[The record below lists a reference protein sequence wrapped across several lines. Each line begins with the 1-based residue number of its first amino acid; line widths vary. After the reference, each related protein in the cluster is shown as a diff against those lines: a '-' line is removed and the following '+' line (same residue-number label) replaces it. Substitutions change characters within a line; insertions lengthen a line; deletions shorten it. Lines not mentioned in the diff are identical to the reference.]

1 MSLSNPKH
9 KLQLSTTQMIA
20 LGFLLTVVGG
30 SLLLMLPVSSADGT
44 YTPFVDALF
53 TSTTSVCVTG
63 LVVVNTFEHWSLFG
77 QIVILFLIQCGG
89 LGIITFTTS
98 LMLLLHKK
106 VTLKGCMLLQD
117 AFNLDSLSGLVRFTH
132 KVLIGTF
139 TIEFIG
145 AFFYSFTFIPDFGLA
160 KGIWI
165 SVFTSISAFCNAG
178 IDLIGPS
185 SLAGYAT
192 NVNVNLTTM
201 FLITMGGLGFIVWF
215 DILKNIRAI
224 RNKEMPHTAFFNR
237 LCLHTKIVLT
247 VSISL
252 IIIGAVIVFAFEYNN
267 PATIG
272 NMSVPHKILASFFQS
287 VTTRTAGFFTF
298 SQKGMRDATTLFCLI
313 LMFIGGSPVGTAGG
327 VKTTTLALII
337 IAAMSAVKGS
347 EYGTAYGRRIP
358 NRTMR
363 KALAVVLAS
372 LCFLFTSIIILS
384 TYTGGDLLDIV
395 FESTSAIGTVGL
407 TRDYTATLDLSGKVI
422 IIICMYAGRLGPMT
436 LPIIFSSRKS
446 KYGLAM
452 FPREDITVG

>member
-1 MSLSNPKH
+1 MILSKHEH
-9 KLQLSTTQMIA
+9 KLQLSTSQMIA
-20 LGFLLTVVGG
+20 LGFLLAVIGG

-44 YTPFVDALF
+44 YTPFIDALF

-63 LVVVNTFEHWSLFG
+63 LVVVNTFEHWSVFG
-77 QIVILFLIQCGG
+77 QIIILFLIQCGG

-98 LMLLLHKK
+98 LMLILHRK
-106 VTLKGCMLLQD
+106 VTLKDRILLQD
-117 AFNLDSLSGLVRFTH
+117 AFNLNTLKGLVRFTH

-139 TIEFIG
+139 AIELTG

-160 KGIWI
+160 NGLWI
-165 SVFTSISAFCNAG
+165 SIFTAVSAFCNAG

-185 SLAGYAT
+185 SLSDYAT

-215 DILKNIRAI
+215 DVLKNIRSI
-224 RNKEMPHTAFFNR
+224 RNKEMPRNAFLNR
-237 LCLHTKIVLT
+237 LSLHTKIVLT

-252 IIIGAVIVFAFEYNN
+252 ILVGAFVVFGFEYNN

-298 SQKGMRDATTLFCLI
+298 SQKGMRDATTLFCLV

-327 VKTTTLALII
+327 VKTTSFALII
-337 IAAMSAVKGS
+337 IAAMSAIKGS
-347 EYGTAYGRRIP
+347 EHGTAYGRRIP

-363 KALAVVLAS
+363 KALAVILIS

-384 TYTGGDLLDIV
+384 TCTGGNLLDIMY
-395 FESTSAIGTVGL
+395 ESTSAIATVGL
-407 TRDYTATLDLSGKVI
+407 TRDYTSTLDLLGKII
-422 IIICMYAGRLGPMT
+422 IIICMYAGRIGPMT

>member
-1 MSLSNPKH
+1 
-9 KLQLSTTQMIA
+9 
-20 LGFLLTVVGG
+20 
-30 SLLLMLPVSSADGT
+30 
-44 YTPFVDALF
+44 
-53 TSTTSVCVTG
+53 
-63 LVVVNTFEHWSLFG
+63 
-77 QIVILFLIQCGG
+77 
-89 LGIITFTTS
+89 
-98 LMLLLHKK
+98 
-106 VTLKGCMLLQD
+106 
-117 AFNLDSLSGLVRFTH
+117 
-132 KVLIGTF
+132 
-139 TIEFIG
+139 
-145 AFFYSFTFIPDFGLA
+145 
-160 KGIWI
+160 
-165 SVFTSISAFCNAG
+165 
-178 IDLIGPS
+178 
-185 SLAGYAT
+185 
-192 NVNVNLTTM
+192 M